1 MPTTR
6 IAGLSRWM
14 AECAA
19 NLAVTAWFP
28 PPRRLPAAITLS
40 CDLRALW
47 RCLAPA
53 LTPHGAGTE
62 SRPPRTPMVVSR
74 GHDSLP
80 AGGHG
85 LVLVWMITAHES
97 RTVASYRKNSSTE
110 PGLDFEVV
118 LEGDRDAFAVRN
130 RPRSEGNRH
139 MYNQALILM
148 RCVVAAEE
156 YSMALHP
163 LPLIPVS
170 SQHTRDLDDALG
182 GRTALERQPRVPRGA
197 EPTRGVT
204 RT

>member
-1 MPTTR
+1 
-6 IAGLSRWM
+6 
-14 AECAA
+14 
-19 NLAVTAWFP
+19 
-28 PPRRLPAAITLS
+28 
-40 CDLRALW
+40 
-47 RCLAPA
+47 
-53 LTPHGAGTE
+53 
-62 SRPPRTPMVVSR
+62 MVVSR

-170 SQHTRDLDDALG
+170 SQRSLRLPRANRAPLLHAGPLRPVIDGLLANNPAERLTGERARMALLDVQQHKHRLRAGSAEREEQLRCWVLELDDETLQEFA
-182 GRTALERQPRVPRGA
+182 
-197 EPTRGVT
+197 
-204 RT
+204 